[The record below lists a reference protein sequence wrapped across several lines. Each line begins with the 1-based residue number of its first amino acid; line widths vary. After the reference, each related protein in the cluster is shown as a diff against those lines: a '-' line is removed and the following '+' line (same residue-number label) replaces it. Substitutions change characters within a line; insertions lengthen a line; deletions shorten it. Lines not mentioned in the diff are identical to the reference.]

1 MKTAI
6 RPPLAP
12 VAHDAHLLRRLLDQ
26 FENEPGSVLASR
38 SDAAAMSL
46 SSSYS
51 TLTSSRQ

>member
-12 VAHDAHLLRRLLDQ
+12 VAHDAYLLRRLLDQ
-26 FENEPGSVLASR
+26 LENEPGSVLASR
-38 SDAAAMSL
+38 REAAAMSL